1 MESYL
6 LSDCPQRPRG
16 SRGDGE
22 VGDGRARLGCLDEYF
37 AGLEAL
43 SAHTFRTMIQ
53 VAAVADV
60 TIPKIAD
67 AIRYD
72 ANWDLD
78 VYVVD
83 VSELRLERQTPPE
96 DYS

>member
-1 MESYL
+1 
-6 LSDCPQRPRG
+6 
-16 SRGDGE
+16 
-22 VGDGRARLGCLDEYF
+22 
-37 AGLEAL
+37 
-43 SAHTFRTMIQ
+43 MIQ